1 MLLIVFTGR
10 ITLSTTASVTIDQPY
25 STTATADTMNN
36 WILVLNAGSS
46 SLKFALVDA
55 VSGDNNFEGL
65 AECLGNS
72 DAVITIKASGSK
84 TESNIADGKMSS
96 AIAMVMAA
104 LPTGATPAAIGHRVV
119 HGGEKFRQSV
129 IINDTVKAGI
139 KDCAKLAPLHNLAN
153 LEGIEAAQRAF
164 PNLPQVA
171 VFDTAFHAQLTEQV
185 FQYAIPQRLYRDH
198 HIRRYGMHGTSHQY
212 VGEQAAVALGKD
224 FNDVQIITAHLG
236 NGCSASAIRHGHSV
250 DTSMGMTPLEGLVM
264 GTRSGD
270 IDPGIILWLAQ
281 QQGMDGDQLS
291 DLLNKK
297 SGLLG
302 LSELTNDCRG
312 IEEAATKGHAGAK
325 LALDVFCFRLART
338 ISALTVGLDRLDAL
352 VFTGGIG
359 ENSETIRSR
368 VATHLSIFKL
378 AVDDAANAD
387 RNRSNPNI
395 AKPGT
400 TPILVINTNEEYM
413 IAKQTLSLCQ

>member
-1 MLLIVFTGR
+1 
-10 ITLSTTASVTIDQPY
+10 
-25 STTATADTMNN
+25 MNN

-55 VSGDNNFEGL
+55 ITGDSGFEGL
-65 AECLGNS
+65 AERLGNT
-72 DAVITIKASGSK
+72 DAVITIKSNGNKSESK
-84 TESNIADGKMSS
+84 IADGKMAS
-96 AIAMVMAA
+96 AIAMVMSA
-104 LPTGATPAAIGHRVV
+104 LPADTVPAAIGHRVV

-129 IINDTVKAGI
+129 VIDDSVKAGI

-153 LEGIEAAQRAF
+153 LEGIEAAQQAF

-171 VFDTAFHAQLTEQV
+171 VFDTAFHSQLEPQV
-185 FQYAIPQRLYRDH
+185 YQYAIPQSLYRDH

-212 VGEQAAVALGKD
+212 VGEQAAIALGQD
-224 FNDVQIITAHLG
+224 FNNIQIITAHLG
-236 NGCSASAIRHGHSV
+236 NGCSASAIRNGHSV
-250 DTSMGMTPLEGLVM
+250 DTTMGMTPLEGLVM

-270 IDPGIILWLAQ
+270 VDPGIILWLAQ

-312 IEEAATKGHAGAK
+312 IEEAAAEGHAGAK

-352 VFTGGIG
+352 IFTGGIG
-359 ENSETIRSR
+359 ENSELIRAR
-368 VATHLSIFKL
+368 VTEQLSIFKL
-378 AVDDAANAD
+378 AINETANAD
-387 RNRSNPNI
+387 RKRSNPNI
-395 AKPGT
+395 AQPGT
-400 TPILVINTNEEYM
+400 TPVLVINTNEEYM